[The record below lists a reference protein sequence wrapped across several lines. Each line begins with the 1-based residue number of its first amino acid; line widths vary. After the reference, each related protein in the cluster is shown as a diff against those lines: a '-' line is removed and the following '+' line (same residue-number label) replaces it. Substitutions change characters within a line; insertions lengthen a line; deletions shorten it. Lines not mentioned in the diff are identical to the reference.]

1 MHSKMGRKEEEL
13 TFADHCCMSDTLSYK
28 FHQDHV
34 CLFFISW
41 HFAPC
46 QLGAGQAPN
55 KCVPSD
61 EEMGQPM
68 SEIPTKLTPSSP

>member
-1 MHSKMGRKEEEL
+1 MHSKMGKKEGEL

-28 FHQDHV
+28 LHQDRI
-34 CLFFISW
+34 CLSFTFQ
-41 HFAPC
+41 HFAQC

-68 SEIPTKLTPSSP
+68 SETPAKLTSSP